1 MKTLRIIIVGLLAM
15 ALGLPAQAQTPV
27 ADRIRAAIKHL
38 PKNIEV
44 VAKYTD
50 NQRHCLYYIL
60 DHRLYCL
67 DVIKNKNE
75 EVRFSESY
83 LKILDCY
90 LVKKGKLLFVS
101 IDRGSLSKTYAVD
114 GQKLYMIN
122 PLNRK
127 IKEVG
132 SGYSIKKSTIKGN
145 ECFSIK
151 KAHKFLNPN
160 KVIKDQQWIAKEHF
174 YSIDGAILY
183 AGDEFKIRIAPK

>member
-1 MKTLRIIIVGLLAM
+1 MKTQRIIIVGLLAM

-60 DHRLYCL
+60 DHRLYCF

-75 EVRFSESY
+75 EVAFPESY

-90 LVKKGKLLFVS
+90 LVRKGKLLFVGV
-101 IDRGSLSKTYAVD
+101 DRGSLSKTYAID

-132 SGYSIKKSTIKGN
+132 SGYSIKKSIIRGD

-160 KVIKDQQWIAKEHF
+160 EVIKDQQWIAKEHF
-174 YSIDGAILY
+174 FSIDGTILY